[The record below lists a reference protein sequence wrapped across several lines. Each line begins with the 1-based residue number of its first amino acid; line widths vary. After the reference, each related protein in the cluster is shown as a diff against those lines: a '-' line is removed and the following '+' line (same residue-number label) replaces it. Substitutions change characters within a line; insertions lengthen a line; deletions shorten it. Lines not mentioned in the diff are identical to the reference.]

1 MNKYGISNF
10 YIEEL
15 EKVNE
20 GQSLDEREI
29 FYIKKYNSISPNGYN
44 ITKGGSKFRDDNP
57 MYHEEIRKKVSEQFK
72 GEKNPAKR
80 PEVKEKIRL
89 KAIGRK
95 ASKETRE
102 KMSKNSAKI
111 WKNKKLPQEAI
122 EKRRNT
128 VINSGCYKYGN
139 NPMSKPV
146 ARLDKN
152 TEEVLQIYS
161 CQTEAVEWIK
171 NNYEKYKNIS
181 INSSNISQ
189 VCHGKQKT
197 AFGFKWKLI

>member
-128 VINSGCYKYGN
+128 VIN
-139 NPMSKPV
+139 M
-146 ARLDKN
+146 
-152 TEEVLQIYS
+152 EIIQ
-161 CQTEAVEWIK
+161 
-171 NNYEKYKNIS
+171 
-181 INSSNISQ
+181 
-189 VCHGKQKT
+189 
-197 AFGFKWKLI
+197 